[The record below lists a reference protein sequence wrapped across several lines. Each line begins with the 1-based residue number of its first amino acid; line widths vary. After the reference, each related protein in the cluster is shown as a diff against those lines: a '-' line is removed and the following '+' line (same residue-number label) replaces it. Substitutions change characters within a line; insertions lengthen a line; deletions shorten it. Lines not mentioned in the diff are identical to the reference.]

1 MKKCDICQQKSFK
14 HLTEYVVMFPRRGY
28 IKPLIVKF
36 SVCPNCQKLG
46 QEQVFNLMQYQI
58 TKMLRNKK

>member
-1 MKKCDICQQKSFK
+1 MKKCDICGLKSFK
-14 HLTEYVVMFPRRGY
+14 HLTEYVIMIPRRTV
-28 IKPLIVKF
+28 INPLIVKY

-58 TKMLRNKK
+58 TKMLRNER